1 MEFKELNRIPN
12 LDQDNKLRKLFLSF
26 EKLLDELKK
35 REIPMDIVRSI
46 NQLIDELNFFSGS
59 NKALGKQIRKSR
71 SLTLKLVE
79 KELQLVPI
87 NHYRNTYMALGMGF
101 GVAIGVALGTSNG
114 NTSLLAIGLP
124 IGMVIGL
131 AIGNEK
137 DKKTKEKGLQ
147 LDLEIK

>member
-1 MEFKELNRIPN
+1 MEFKELNSIPN
-12 LDQDNKLRKLFLSF
+12 LDQDNKLKKHYASF
-26 EKLLDELKK
+26 EKLLAELKK
-35 REIPMDIVRSI
+35 REIPSELIHSI
-46 NQLIDELNFFSGS
+46 NQYIEAINSFSGS
-59 NKALGKQIRKSR
+59 NKALRKQIQKLQSA
-71 SLTLKLVE
+71 TLKLVE

-87 NHYRNTYMALGMGF
+87 NHYRNAYMALGMGF
-101 GVAIGVALGTSNG
+101 GVAIGVALGTSKG

-147 LDLEIK
+147 LDLEIT

>member
-1 MEFKELNRIPN
+1 MEFKELNSIPN
-12 LDQDNKLRKLFLSF
+12 LDQDNKLRKNYVSF

-35 REIPMDIVRSI
+35 RDIPTDIVRSI
-46 NQLIDELNFFSGS
+46 NQHIDEVNSFSGS
-59 NKALGKQIRKSR
+59 NKALRKQIQKIQSA
-71 SLTLKLVE
+71 TLKLVE